1 MKKLID
7 IIAPTTTIVFVTTC
21 VGECGDVDHLDYQIL
36 NPQKLPRFIEKHFM
50 SYVEKLWKSGQIDS
64 HKEYRY
70 TFSGRMGTGRF
81 NVQEL
86 AYARS

>member
-1 MKKLID
+1 MNKLID

-36 NPQKLPRFIEKHFM
+36 NPQKLPRLIEKHFVR
-50 SYVEKLWKSGQIDS
+50 YVEKLWKKGWLDS

-70 TFSGRMGTGRF
+70 EFIGRLGTGTF
-81 NVQEL
+81 NIQEL